1 MMTRSSGP
9 HVPVTQ
15 RLLLRG
21 AGIFALLVAIG
32 AALSFLPHGAR
43 ASRGDAPYTGTV
55 AEFGRLR
62 TSLDATQGE
71 LELVNL
77 ELDRARRIIGF
88 SSRFGIPADLAGRV
102 FDEALRAGLDP
113 DLAFEIVRIESRFN
127 PRAVSPAGAIGLTQV
142 MLKTA
147 AFYDSTITAEELFD
161 PTTNLRIGFRYFRD
175 LLGRYNGDLRLALLA
190 YNRGPQ
196 RVGEL
201 LARGTDPAN
210 GYAAAVLGGYKPAGP
225 APQ

>member
-15 RLLLRG
+15 RLLLQ
-21 AGIFALLVAIG
+21 GIGLFGLLVAVG

-43 ASRGDAPYTGTV
+43 ASRETPLYTGTV

-71 LELVNL
+71 LEIVQL
-77 ELDRARRIIGF
+77 ELERARSIIDY
-88 SSRFGIPADLAGRV
+88 SSEYRIPADLTARIY
-102 FDEALRAGLDP
+102 DEALRAGLDP
-113 DLAFEIVRIESRFN
+113 DLGFEIVRIESRFN
-127 PRAVSPAGAIGLTQV
+127 PRALSTAGAIGLTQV

-147 AFYDSTITAEELFD
+147 AFYDSTITVERLFD
-161 PTTNLRIGFRYFRD
+161 PTVNLRIGFRYLRD
-175 LLGRYNGDLRLALLA
+175 LLTRYEGDLRIALLA

-201 LARGTDPAN
+201 LARGTDPGN
-210 GYAAAVLGGYKPAGP
+210 GYASAVMGGYKPAGP
-225 APQ
+225 ALP